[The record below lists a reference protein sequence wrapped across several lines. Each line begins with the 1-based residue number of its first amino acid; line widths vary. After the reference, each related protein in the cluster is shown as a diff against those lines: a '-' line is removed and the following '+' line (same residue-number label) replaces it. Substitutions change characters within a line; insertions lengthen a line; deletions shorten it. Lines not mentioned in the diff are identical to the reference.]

1 MSPPPR
7 SLSRSGGIFA
17 LCLSLAFVA
26 MAWVAVSVYA
36 QDLPGAGDDDLSLV
50 NARLAKNRNALTPLT
65 AATQALVYPVDYE
78 VATDRIDLTIIG
90 AEWDDAW
97 TTKLIDDNAA
107 ALTRFDL
114 AQHTDGFQVRVG
126 SVYGEARARSDWL
139 MLVKLQALSARAMA
153 MRGQQQEAIDAAL
166 LLANFGSK
174 VRRLDG
180 GRMIHY
186 LSGTSMMRI
195 ALSALQRILKDADIS
210 PGQAVALLESLEG
223 LRLARADWA
232 EVARGDYQW
241 SKGVL
246 DESVAARDGEAAKVS
261 RDPFARGVLESMLSI
276 TPIEYSLQRNR
287 TLDRLA
293 GHYRKSIEEVPSVCL
308 RMPRNG
314 ASPKRPKAPAA
325 TSVERNALG
334 DYWADLSRVSMDVY
348 RQTSCVSETLLSAVE
363 VMVALRAYE
372 LNRGSMPDDLKRLV
386 PEYFAALPLDY
397 FDGEPIRYLA
407 NKHLLY
413 SVGTDFAD
421 AMGERRAGEPC
432 NAELT
437 YPIPFATGLQSVA
450 NPLRLTCG
458 GPKS

>member
-1 MSPPPR
+1 
-7 SLSRSGGIFA
+7 
-17 LCLSLAFVA
+17 
-26 MAWVAVSVYA
+26 MAWAAVSTYA
-36 QDLPGAGDDDLSLV
+36 QDMPTAGDDDLAV
-50 NARLAKNRNALTPLT
+50 VKARLAKNQNALTPLT
-65 AATQALVYPVDYE
+65 AATQALVYPEDYQ

-97 TTKLIDDNAA
+97 TAKLIDDNAA
-107 ALTRFDL
+107 ALTRFNL

-126 SVYGEARARSDWL
+126 TVYGEDRARSDWL

-153 MRGQQQEAIDAAL
+153 VRGQQKEAIAAAL
-166 LLANFGSK
+166 LLANFGAK

-186 LSGTSMMRI
+186 LSGTSMIRI
-195 ALSALQRILKDADIS
+195 ALAALQRILKDADIS
-210 PGQAVALLESLEG
+210 PDQAVALLESLEG

-232 EVARGDYQW
+232 QVARGDYQW

-246 DESVAARDGEAAKVS
+246 DESVAARDREAAKIS
-261 RDPFARGVLESMLSI
+261 RDPFAREVLESMLSI

-308 RMPRNG
+308 QLSRDG
-314 ASPKRPKAPAA
+314 VAPKRPKAPVA

-334 DYWADLSRVSMDVY
+334 SYWADLARVSIDVY

-372 LNRGSMPDDLKRLV
+372 LNRGSMPDDLERLV
-386 PEYFAALPLDY
+386 PEYFAAVPLDY

-421 AMGERRAGEPC
+421 AMGERRTGEPC

-437 YPIPFATGLQSVA
+437 YPIPFATELQRVA
-450 NPLRLTCG
+450 NPMRLTCG
-458 GPKS
+458 RPQS